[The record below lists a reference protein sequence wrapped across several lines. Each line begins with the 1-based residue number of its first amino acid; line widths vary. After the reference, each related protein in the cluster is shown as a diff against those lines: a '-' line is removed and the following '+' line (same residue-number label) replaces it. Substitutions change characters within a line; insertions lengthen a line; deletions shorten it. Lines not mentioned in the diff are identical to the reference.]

1 MKRFIL
7 LFGVTCCG
15 TLLLAQQRDLGFLL
29 SGTVLYEQTD
39 QLNIQL
45 EGDAGQLADALPK
58 ERKSQKVLHF
68 TGESSLY
75 ENNPSESSEE
85 PMEMHSGGGMMVR
98 MIEPENKVFTN
109 LKTGHQIEQKEF
121 MSRMFLI
128 ESVRPEWE
136 WRLTGQQKKILD
148 YPCQEAISTREG
160 DEVVAWFTAA
170 VAVEAGPEE
179 FGNLPGLILE
189 VNIDEGEHVIK
200 ATSVELKTL
209 EKGVLK
215 KPSKGKAVT
224 SEEYQA
230 IVAEK
235 MKEMGMD
242 EGSSGGDHTVVIRIE
257 AN

>member
-15 TLLLAQQRDLGFLL
+15 TLLLAQQRDMGVLL

-39 QLNIQL
+39 QMDIRL
-45 EGDAGQLADALPK
+45 EGDAAQFADALPK
-58 ERKSQKVLHF
+58 ERKSEKVLHF
-68 TGESSLY
+68 TEESSLY
-75 ENNPSESSEE
+75 ENDPSDVPEESLDL
-85 PMEMHSGGGMMVR
+85 HSGGGMMVR
-98 MIEPENKVFTN
+98 MVEPENKVFTD
-109 LKTGHQIEQKEF
+109 LKTGQQIEQREF

-128 ESVRPEWE
+128 ESVRPDWE
-136 WRLTGQQKKILD
+136 WKITGQQKRILD
-148 YPCQEAISTREG
+148 YPCQEAISSRGGEK
-160 DEVVAWFTAA
+160 VVAWFTSA

-189 VNIDEGEHVIK
+189 VSVEEGEHVIK
-200 ATSVELKTL
+200 ATSVELKVL

-215 KPSKGKAVT
+215 KPKKGKAVT
-224 SEEYQA
+224 SEEYQV

-235 MKEMGMD
+235 LKEMGMD
-242 EGSSGGDHTVVIRIE
+242 EGSSGGDHTVVISIE